1 MGREETQ
8 GYDVPWFDVAL
19 FQVALAEETSR
30 GTSVCDT
37 SLRILLGVTCGA
49 VPPKTISAK
58 RVSGQAGGASQP
70 QCHQHAVAVQHV
82 VHGAYLVPGL
92 FTRGSAKHSSEA
104 AHGASWNLLP
114 THCANWPWTHADSP
128 DVHDEDAVRLW
139 NFLLSACASFPFCS
153 VNAARRSTG
162 PAVTAV
168 ATKVRENTSC
178 EKCMIGC
185 FWVLGCTEE

>member
-1 MGREETQ
+1 MRREQTQ
-8 GYDVPWFDVAL
+8 GCDGPCFHVAL

-30 GTSVCDT
+30 GTSVRDT
-37 SLRILLGVTCGA
+37 SLRIFLGVTCGT
-49 VPPKTISAK
+49 VSPKAISAK
-58 RVSGQAGGASQP
+58 RVTGGRDQP
-70 QCHQHAVAVQHV
+70 ATVPPARGGCAAWV

-104 AHGASWNLLP
+104 AHGVSWNLPP